1 MIEQTLFKKLIDSL
15 WPTIINK
22 ASLAKKLK
30 NLNAANAYLSA
41 ANVEKVKTIWQV
53 DKEVNLHDFY
63 YPTQMQLEEKR
74 IKIEGLNSFPDNGKI
89 VIQGTAGQGKSILM
103 RYITSIELKKAST
116 LPIFVELRKIS
127 EKKNLI
133 DLILD
138 NLKEI
143 GLDIDSTELDALFAT
158 GKCSL
163 ILDAFDEIPQ
173 SLVSETITKIESICN
188 QHYGLRIII
197 SSRPNAEIQKSI
209 FFRVINLAELSPN
222 DFEPLLEKLFC
233 SSNNN
238 IADLLKAIHSSES
251 QVVGVIT
258 TPLLLTL
265 LVIIYKSF
273 NEIPNNLSEF
283 YDKLFTILCYRHDS
297 TKPGFKREF
306 ATGLTESQLAK
317 LFDSFCFCC
326 MKAKISSLTK
336 DKAISL
342 TNEAIELSNS
352 NIDNAELFLNDI
364 TKVTC
369 LVVEEGF
376 EYHFIHK
383 SIREYHAAHYL
394 KEHAQETLRITFYTH
409 ASLNCENYF
418 QELKFLENI
427 DEYNYK
433 KHFLIPHI
441 DYIFENSNTD
451 KNNINKTINIGIIFK
466 KINVIT
472 DENGVLSGIS
482 LTENDMLS
490 NNIFNLYHAIA
501 AFLFKHCNT
510 VSAKNLDTTEGK
522 QKECSLL
529 AFLEEINMT
538 KNFSKYISKIFTNLL
553 QEQLAA
559 ISYIEKSDNII
570 KKISF

>member
-1 MIEQTLFKKLIDSL
+1 
-15 WPTIINK
+15 
-22 ASLAKKLK
+22 
-30 NLNAANAYLSA
+30 
-41 ANVEKVKTIWQV
+41 
-53 DKEVNLHDFY
+53 
-63 YPTQMQLEEKR
+63 
-74 IKIEGLNSFPDNGKI
+74 
-89 VIQGTAGQGKSILM
+89 M

-127 EKKNLI
+127 EKKSLI

-143 GLDIDSTELDALFAT
+143 GLDIDSSELDALFAT

-163 ILDAFDEIPQ
+163 LLDAFDEIPK
-173 SLVSETITKIESICN
+173 SLVNETITSIESICN
-188 QHYGLRIII
+188 QHYSLAVII
-197 SSRPNAEIQKSI
+197 SSRPNAEIQKST
-209 FFRVINLAELSPN
+209 FFRVINLAELSPA
-222 DFEPLLEKLFC
+222 DFEPLLEKLFY
-233 SSNNN
+233 SSENN

-251 QVVGVIT
+251 QVVDVIT

-306 ATGLTESQLAK
+306 STGLTESQLAK

-326 MKAKISSLTK
+326 MKAKVSSLTK
-336 DKAISL
+336 TEAISL

-352 NIDNAELFLNDI
+352 NIDNAEPFLNDI

-394 KEHAQETLRITFYTH
+394 KEHAQERLKIAFYNH
-409 ASLNCENYF
+409 ASLYCENYY
-418 QELKFLENI
+418 QELKFLESI

-433 KHFLIPHI
+433 KHFLVPHI
-441 DYIFENSNTD
+441 DYIFNTANID
-451 KNNINKTINIGIIFK
+451 KNNINKNNAINKIFEN
-466 KINVIT
+466 INVLI
-472 DENGVLSGIS
+472 DDNGRLSGIS
-482 LTENDMLS
+482 HPKSDILI
-490 NNIFNLYHAIA
+490 NNIFNLYHDLVI
-501 AFLFKHCNT
+501 FLFRSHENKFAAGYNLNKQDKT
-510 VSAKNLDTTEGK
+510 INEDKNHITKEFYLLDFIEK
-522 QKECSLL
+522 Y
-529 AFLEEINMT
+529 NMT
-538 KNFSKYISKIFTNLL
+538 EKFSEHTEKLLNKLSKT
-553 QEQLAA
+553 QLDA
-559 ISYIEKSDNII
+559 IEFIEKSDKII